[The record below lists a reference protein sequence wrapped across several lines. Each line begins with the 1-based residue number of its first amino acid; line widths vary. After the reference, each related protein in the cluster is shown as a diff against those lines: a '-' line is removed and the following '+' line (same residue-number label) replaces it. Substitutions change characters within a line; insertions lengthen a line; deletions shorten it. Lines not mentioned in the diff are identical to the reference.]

1 MSVIVQWVVGI
12 AAVLFLLGVVAVAV
26 ILVIA
31 RLTRGKKFKLPA
43 AVSPSKPAE
52 PEDIA
57 GAVMG
62 VLEEQIRRK
71 PTPPVNVFDALREGK
86 AQPVLVENL
95 SHEEQANL
103 VALARSNA
111 AGNSS
116 SNSPSPT
123 PTGTPAAT
131 GTDSPPADLLTMARN
146 LREAVA
152 KQQGGNQ

>member
-1 MSVIVQWVVGI
+1 MSAIVQWVVGI

-26 ILVIA
+26 ILVVA

-43 AVSPSKPAE
+43 AVSPKPAE

-103 VALARSNA
+103 VALAKGNA
-111 AGNSS
+111 AGNPN
-116 SNSPSPT
+116 NSPSPT
-123 PTGTPAAT
+123 RTGTPAAT
-131 GTDSPPADLLTMARN
+131 ATGSPPDDLLAMARS
-146 LREAVA
+146 LREAVS